1 MGELRT
7 PFPVIP
13 EAEWVLCWHPEHS
26 APAEILS
33 GEEYKKAE
41 QRKLGYVALAGA
53 DTYEEVLELLRR
65 TVAAA
70 CEQDPELARLKQ
82 DIREAFR

>member
-1 MGELRT
+1 MRELRT

-13 EAEWVLCWHPEHS
+13 EAEWILCWHPEHS

-41 QRKLGYVALAGA
+41 QRKLGYVALSGA
-53 DTYEEVLELLRR
+53 DTYE
-65 TVAAA
+65 
-70 CEQDPELARLKQ
+70 
-82 DIREAFR
+82 